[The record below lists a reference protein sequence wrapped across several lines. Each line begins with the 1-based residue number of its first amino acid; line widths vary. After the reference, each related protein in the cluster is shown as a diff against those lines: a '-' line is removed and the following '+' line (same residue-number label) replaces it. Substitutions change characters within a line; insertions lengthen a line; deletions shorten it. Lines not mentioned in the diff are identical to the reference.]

1 MSTVGAGLNR
11 KDLEILSAYA
21 AADNRELYFNYLAQK
36 QGSDGYAL
44 LALGVVRNDNIPGA
58 TANSFANRQALADG
72 VHMSESDWQS
82 FGVELM
88 KADLALR
95 AEHLYG
101 DRPDLALNLPVKDV
115 QRSHDATFKKWE
127 IDPSAWTPYKLIVAA
142 RAYGG
147 EPEAEAAWKM
157 LLDNRNLGLDRG
169 TQTSMLV
176 LRKYRDHL
184 QDPDRYLREMADA
197 RVLHGLIKPV
207 TNLDPD
213 RVRYD
218 GNDYVHGV
226 DGWRQKSAELEV
238 GSLGPT
244 AVHVRSQPA
253 SDLKVTNPET
263 LRYLDDARATRQLR
277 EELRQQFHPEDPN
290 RDRPIMRSPEVL
302 SDAAPLDP
310 QPERPLAA
318 AVDPTSPQHPR
329 HALYAQCVAGVQ
341 GLDAQ
346 VGKTWDR
353 HSECMAASLTT
364 LAAGQ
369 GLQRVDHVLLNG
381 PAPGLQPGQNVFVVQ
396 GEPSDPAH
404 LRTQMP
410 TAQAL
415 ATPPEQSFQQLAVN
429 DQRQAQEQEQALQRS
444 QEEQLQPARAAPVM
458 QA

>member
-1 MSTVGAGLNR
+1 MRSWR
-11 KDLEILSAYA
+11 
-21 AADNRELYFNYLAQK
+21 F
-36 QGSDGYAL
+36 
-44 LALGVVRNDNIPGA
+44 
-58 TANSFANRQALADG
+58 
-72 VHMSESDWQS
+72 
-82 FGVELM
+82 
-88 KADLALR
+88 
-95 AEHLYG
+95 
-101 DRPDLALNLPVKDV
+101 DRGETDLALNLPVEDV
-115 QRSHDATFKKWE
+115 QASHDSTFQGRG
-127 IDPSAWTPYKLIVAA
+127 IHPSAWTPYKLIVAA

-147 EPEAEAAWKM
+147 REEAEAAWKM

-176 LRKYRDHL
+176 LLKYRDHL
-184 QDPDRYLREMADA
+184 QDPESYMHDMANA
-197 RVLHGLIKPV
+197 RAPHGLIKPV

-213 RVRYD
+213 RVLHR
-218 GNDYVHGV
+218 GKWYVH
-226 DGWRQKSAELEV
+226 DANGWQHEV
-238 GSLGPT
+238 NAPISVPLGATPIPLPLGSISMGTVP
-244 AVHVRSQPA
+244 
-253 SDLKVTNPET
+253 VTKPET

-429 DQRQAQEQEQALQRS
+429 DQRQAQEQAQALQRS

>member
-1 MSTVGAGLNR
+1 MSGLTRN
-11 KDLEILSAYA
+11 DLDILTAYA
-21 AADNRELYFNYLAQK
+21 EAGNRELYFNYLAHK
-36 QGSDGYAL
+36 EGSDGYAL

-58 TANSFANRQALADG
+58 TANTFANRQALADG
-72 VHMSESDWQS
+72 VNMSESQWQE
-82 FGVELM
+82 FGVTLM
-88 KADLALR
+88 RHDLALR
-95 AEHLYG
+95 KQWFTEG
-101 DRPDLALNLPVKDV
+101 RPDLALNLPVLDV
-115 QRSHDATFKKWE
+115 RDSHDLTFDEWRV
-127 IDPSAWTPYKLIVAA
+127 DRSGWTPYKLLEAA

-169 TQTSMLV
+169 AQTSMLV

-184 QDPDRYLREMADA
+184 QDPDGYLREMADA
-197 RVLHGLIKPV
+197 RAPHGLIKPV

-244 AVHVRSQPA
+244 AVHVRSPPA